1 MTPSPPTAPAPTAP
15 PRRLL
20 GVLLCRQDLILA
32 LLPSLLSV
40 ALLTVAFL
48 PAFRSLNNPDT
59 TWSGYNYQGFL
70 NRVLQYARTTTD
82 PDATPA
88 RQITKRDQVL
98 SDILLASRQATSG
111 HPDPLFAELPERER
125 DAGVRLNNII
135 PLVNSGTPADA
146 EHAVRIAEQL
156 NSAAHTHLTSVR
168 NELTRNLRF
177 MQITVLV
184 AALVSGS
191 LGSAL
196 ILRALNTTRREQ
208 NARDARDA
216 QHREALGMAAHELRR
231 PLQALLLSTDALR
244 GTDNPR
250 LREHLLRS
258 IEDQAAQLAVR
269 TDLERLELMYVNI
282 EPRPERTDL
291 NALLG
296 RLETERVRTRRP
308 PTSIHV
314 QADPNHLRQILENL
328 IENAQRYSHDLILL
342 TLDGPAPGRGPMIR
356 VLDNGPG
363 LPHDLVERVFDIG
376 YRKPGTPHREGQ
388 GLGLPVARRLAR
400 ANHADITL
408 HSPEG
413 GGLEARVT
421 FSAPAPEPATD
432 PPVPYSLSPTP

>member
-1 MTPSPPTAPAPTAP
+1 MTPTTPTADPAPTTT

-32 LLPSLLSV
+32 LLPTLLSV

-48 PAFRSLNNPDT
+48 PAFQSLNNPET

-88 RQITKRDQVL
+88 QQTTKRYQVL
-98 SDILLASRQATSG
+98 SDILAANKQATG
-111 HPDPLFAELPERER
+111 DHPDSLFAELPERER
-125 DAGVRLNNII
+125 DAGVRLNDIV
-135 PLVNSGTPADA
+135 PLIRSGTPADA
-146 EHAVRIAEQL
+146 ERAVRIAEQL
-156 NSAAHTHLTSVR
+156 NSAAHTHLTGVR
-168 NELTRNLRF
+168 DELTRNLQF
-177 MQITVLV
+177 MQITVLL
-184 AALVSGS
+184 AALLSGS

-196 ILRALNTTRREQ
+196 ILRALNTTLREQ
-208 NARDARDA
+208 NARNARDA

-250 LREHLLRS
+250 LREHLLRT

-308 PTSIHV
+308 PTPTHV
-314 QADPNHLRQILENL
+314 HADPNHLRQILENL
-328 IENAQRYSHDLILL
+328 IENAQRYSQDLILI
-342 TLDGPAPGRGPMIR
+342 TLDGPTPGRGPVIR

-363 LPHDLVERVFDIG
+363 LPHDLLERVFDVG

-400 ANHADITL
+400 ASHAEITL

-421 FSAPAPEPATD
+421 FPTSEP
-432 PPVPYSLSPTP
+432 PPTPEHPTP